1 VAGAQEDKR
10 RLILDAAVRVFAREG
25 YHDARVGDIAKEAGV
40 AYGLVYHYF
49 ASKEAV
55 LEAVFRETWGL
66 MLAAIHGVEER
77 GGPATEQLRRV
88 CAIVLRSW
96 GRDQDLIRV
105 LVREVARSPQI
116 QREIDE
122 IEQAFAALERIV
134 RRGRDEGTFTAD
146 LPPRTVA
153 LMLYGALE
161 EILTAWVMGQ
171 LPDDEEAVAEAE
183 RAIVSLFAAGL
194 GAEVVAPPPADGAE
208 GGAQPVAP

>member
-1 VAGAQEDKR
+1 VAGASEDKR

-49 ASKEAV
+49 TSKEAV
-55 LEAVFRETWGL
+55 LESVFRETWGL
-66 MLAAIHGVEER
+66 MLAAIRDVEER
-77 GGPATEQLRRV
+77 GGPAPDQLRRV
-88 CAIVLRSW
+88 CKLVLRAW
-96 GRDQDLIRV
+96 GNDPDLVRV

-122 IEQAFAALERIV
+122 IGQAFGALERIV
-134 RRGRDEGTFTAD
+134 ERGQDEGTFTTD
-146 LPPRTVA
+146 LSARMVA

-161 EILTAWVMGQ
+161 EILTGWVLGQ

-183 RAIVSLFAAGL
+183 RT
-194 GAEVVAPPPADGAE
+194 VVALFTTGLRS
-208 GGAQPVAP
+208 

>member
-1 VAGAQEDKR
+1 MAGGPEDKR

-25 YHDARVGDIAKEAGV
+25 YHDARVGDISKEAGV

-49 ASKEAV
+49 TSKEAV

-66 MLAAIHGVEER
+66 MLTAIRGVEER
-77 GGPATEQLRRV
+77 GGPAPDQLRRV

-96 GRDQDLIRV
+96 RDDPDLVRV

-134 RRGRDEGTFTAD
+134 ERGQEEGTFTRD
-146 LPPRTVA
+146 LSARMVA

-161 EILTAWVMGQ
+161 EILTGWVMSQ
-171 LPDDEEAVAEAE
+171 LPDDDDAVAEAE
-183 RAIVSLFAAGL
+183 RTIVALFAQGL
-194 GAEVVAPPPADGAE
+194 CR
-208 GGAQPVAP
+208 

>member
-1 VAGAQEDKR
+1 VAGAPEDKR
-10 RLILDAAVRVFAREG
+10 RLILDTAVRVFAREG

-49 ASKEAV
+49 TSKEAV

-66 MLAAIHGVEER
+66 MLTAINDVEER
-77 GGPATEQLRRV
+77 GGPAPEQLRRV
-88 CAIVLRSW
+88 CAIVLRAW
-96 GRDQDLIRV
+96 GNDPDLVRV

-122 IEQAFAALERIV
+122 IEQAFSALERIV
-134 RRGRDEGTFTAD
+134 RRGQEEGTFTSD
-146 LPPRTVA
+146 LAARTVG

-161 EILTAWVMGQ
+161 ELLTAWVLGQ

-183 RAIVSLFAAGL
+183 RSIVAVFTNGL
-194 GAEVVAPPPADGAE
+194 RP
-208 GGAQPVAP
+208 

>member
-1 VAGAQEDKR
+1 MAGASEDKR

-49 ASKEAV
+49 TSKEAV
-55 LEAVFRETWGL
+55 LEAVFRETWSL
-66 MLAAIHGVEER
+66 MLTAIREVEER
-77 GGPATEQLRRV
+77 GGPAPEQLRRV
-88 CAIVLRSW
+88 CAIVLRAW
-96 GRDQDLIRV
+96 KNDPDLVRV

-122 IEQAFAALERIV
+122 IEQAFAALERV
-134 RRGRDEGTFTAD
+134 VARGQEEGAFTSD
-146 LPPRTVA
+146 LAARMIA

-161 EILTAWVMGQ
+161 EILTGWVLGQ

-183 RAIVSLFAAGL
+183 RTIVALFTNGL
-194 GAEVVAPPPADGAE
+194 RP
-208 GGAQPVAP
+208 

>member
-1 VAGAQEDKR
+1 MAGAPEDKR

-49 ASKEAV
+49 TSKEAV

-66 MLAAIHGVEER
+66 MLRAINDVEER
-77 GGPATEQLRRV
+77 GGPAPEQLRRV
-88 CAIVLRSW
+88 CAIVLRAW
-96 GRDQDLIRV
+96 GNDPDLVRV

-122 IEQAFAALERIV
+122 IEQAFGALERVV
-134 RRGRDEGTFTAD
+134 RRGQEEGTFTSD
-146 LPPRTVA
+146 LAARTVG

-161 EILTAWVMGQ
+161 ELLTAWVLGQ

-183 RAIVSLFAAGL
+183 RTIVALFTNGL
-194 GAEVVAPPPADGAE
+194 RP
-208 GGAQPVAP
+208 

>member
-1 VAGAQEDKR
+1 MAGGPEDKR

-25 YHDARVGDIAKEAGV
+25 YHDARVGDISKEAGV

-49 ASKEAV
+49 TSKEAV

-66 MLAAIHGVEER
+66 MLAAIHAVEER
-77 GGPATEQLRRV
+77 GGPAPDQLRRV
-88 CAIVLRSW
+88 CKIVLRAW
-96 GRDQDLIRV
+96 GDDPDLVRV

-134 RRGRDEGTFTAD
+134 ARGQDEGTFTRD
-146 LPPRTVA
+146 LAARTVA

-161 EILTAWVMGQ
+161 EILTAWVLGQ
-171 LPDDEEAVAEAE
+171 LPDDEDAVVEAE
-183 RAIVSLFAAGL
+183 RTIVAVFTNGL
-194 GAEVVAPPPADGAE
+194 RA
-208 GGAQPVAP
+208 